1 MRPLTRA
8 TANPHAEDSTL
19 AASGRVGSARRPRR
33 GRRLD
38 PAGVIGGALL
48 AAIILACAAAPILA
62 RADPLAV
69 DLLRQFEGPSRAH
82 PFGTDNFGRDL
93 LARILHGG
101 RVSLAVAALA
111 TATVLAISIALGTLA
126 GYFGGLLDAVAMRLA
141 DLTLASPRLVL
152 AIAIAGLLGAGLA
165 SVAVAI
171 VAVSWATYARL
182 VRGMTLQL
190 REEGYVAAA
199 RALGATPTHLIR
211 RHLLPGLA
219 GRVAVLVTLDFGYII
234 LNVSSLSFLGLGV
247 RQPTAEW
254 GAMLSEGRLFFADQP
269 QLMLFPGLA
278 IFLTVLAANLLGDA
292 LRDALDPLR
301 VRR

>member
-1 MRPLTRA
+1 MRPAVSGAARPIVAGGLRVAAQRPAARRRKWRLDA
-8 TANPHAEDSTL
+8 TGLLGGVLLAVIVVACL
-19 AASGRVGSARRPRR
+19 AAP
-33 GRRLD
+33 
-38 PAGVIGGALL
+38 LL
-48 AAIILACAAAPILA
+48 T

-93 LARILHGG
+93 LARVLYGG

-111 TATVLAISIALGTLA
+111 TATVLLISTALGTLA
-126 GYFGGLLDAVAMRLA
+126 GYCGGALDALVTRLA
-141 DLTLASPRLVL
+141 DLTLAFPRLVL
-152 AIAIAGLLGAGLA
+152 AIAIAGLLGAGLP
-165 SVAVAI
+165 SVAIAI

-199 RALGATPTHLIR
+199 RALGAGPAHLIR

-219 GRVAVLVTLDFGYII
+219 GRVAVLVTLDFGYLI

-247 RQPTAEW
+247 RQPTPEW
-254 GAMLSEGRLFFADQP
+254 GAMLNEGRLFFAGYP
-269 QLMLFPGLA
+269 QLMLYPGLA

-301 VRR
+301 AKR